1 MVRERTARTGL
12 EPIRPRERLC
22 PVRIRIPTAVALGLT
37 TLLTLGVPGLASAA
51 APSISRTAHIAYGR
65 CPARQ
70 VVLTVTV
77 SRRAFATGQPV
88 TYRVSLHNLSA
99 RTCGP
104 AGSPTQETNSLTTLF
119 GPCGALPLAIE
130 DARGID
136 VYPGSE
142 AISCPALLGPS
153 LGAHRTLTAA
163 GTWDQTQGGGRPAR
177 AATPVPRGTYHLVV
191 AGKVSVPISLS

>member
-1 MVRERTARTGL
+1 MARTGL
-12 EPIRPRERLC
+12 EPIRPRERLST
-22 PVRIRIPTAVALGLT
+22 VRIRIPIAVALGLT
-37 TLLTLGVPGLASAA
+37 TLLMLGVPGRASAA
-51 APSISRTAHIAYGR
+51 APSISRTAHIAYAS

-77 SRRAFATGQPV
+77 PRRAFAPGQPV
-88 TYRVSLHNLSA
+88 AYRVSLHNLSA
-99 RTCGP
+99 QTCGP
-104 AGSPTQETNSLTTLF
+104 AGSPTQDTNPLTTLL

-130 DARGID
+130 NARGVD

-153 LGAHRTLTAA
+153 LGAHRTLTAR

-177 AATPVPRGTYHLVV
+177 VATLVPRGPSPLAVP
-191 AGKVSVPISLS
+191 AKVRVPISLSWPMP